1 MVVQKL
7 MKILISFKILK
18 NYNNL
23 LQNKHNYM
31 KNNHKNGHS
40 ELNNIYKKLIQDEIN
55 VYNLQHKYTMDINI
69 IQLLIG
75 TKVDNILK
83 YGVNQ

>member
-1 MVVQKL
+1 
-7 MKILISFKILK
+7 
-18 NYNNL
+18 
-23 LQNKHNYM
+23 M
-31 KNNHKNGHS
+31 KNNHKNGHN
-40 ELNNIYKKLIQDEIN
+40 EQNNIYKKLIQDVIN
-55 VYNLQHKYTMDINI
+55 VYNLQLRYTMDINI